1 MKNILIVEGN
11 LREENENFSKVGIQ
25 THTESLKDSL
35 NYFTDELKFD
45 VVNPSSDQNI
55 QFISDKLQNYDGLIW
70 GGSSLNIYNDTPEIR
85 KQIEFMKDC
94 QKKVKKILA
103 ICWGMQVAVTAAGGQ
118 VKKANNSH
126 IGIANEIQLNEK
138 SNLEYISEEIYLN
151 SPSEFDVITTK
162 EKYFSVYEWIDL
174 FDKNI
179 YAIIFIMIVVASINI
194 ISVLV
199 VLILERTN
207 MIGVLK
213 ALGIT
218 NFSLQKFFIYISSYL
233 IFIGIVIGNIFGL
246 MILFIQEKYKIIS
259 LDPKIYYVDSVPI
272 HIELS
277 HIISLNLIAFI
288 LCVLSIFIPSLL
300 VSRINPKDSIKF
312 N

>member
-126 IGIANEIQLNEK
+126 IGIANEIQVNEK
-138 SNLEYISEEIYLN
+138 GINHPLYKNKDKKFN
-151 SPSEFDVITTK
+151 SPAFNFDEVVRLPDKAVCLASNRINKIQSLYFEINKTKVWGLQYHPEITYEKMISLIQFRKDRLIENRKVFKDEEEVNKHISTIKK
-162 EKYFSVYEWIDL
+162 EI
-174 FDKNI
+174 
-179 YAIIFIMIVVASINI
+179 AVASKDKRMM
-194 ISVLV
+194 
-199 VLILERTN
+199 E
-207 MIGVLK
+207 LK
-213 ALGIT
+213 NWLG
-218 NFSLQKFFIYISSYL
+218 Q
-233 IFIGIVIGNIFGL
+233 
-246 MILFIQEKYKIIS
+246 
-259 LDPKIYYVDSVPI
+259 
-272 HIELS
+272 
-277 HIISLNLIAFI
+277 LN
-288 LCVLSIFIPSLL
+288 
-300 VSRINPKDSIKF
+300 
-312 N
+312 